1 MAQTHKVIAIYNQKG
16 GVGKTTITW
25 ALASLMRAEGYKVL
39 CIDLDSQLN
48 LSYTL
53 GALNTPKN
61 ILSALVERKGRE
73 NIYHVKTWGDIIP
86 GSVNMDA
93 LTIKAR
99 KSKQEY
105 LLRELLAE
113 IEGYDVILLDC
124 SPGLG
129 LENVNALTAADY
141 LLVPATLE
149 TYALQGISSLLEVV
163 KTIKARSNK
172 ALTWL
177 GIVIT
182 DYKPRL
188 NLSQHLENQLSK
200 MLNKENIPILHS
212 HIRYSVKV
220 KEAILNGEPLPEAC
234 NSYQDYKSLLNEV
247 LEAMKI

>member
-1 MAQTHKVIAIYNQKG
+1 MKPTHKVIAIYNQKG

-25 ALASLMRAEGYKVL
+25 ALSGLLREQGYKVL
-39 CIDLDSQLN
+39 CIDLDSQKN

-53 GALNTPKN
+53 NALDTEKN
-61 ILSALVERKGRE
+61 ILTALTEKKAKE

-86 GSVNMDA
+86 GSANMDA

-99 KSKQEY
+99 KTKQEY
-105 LLRELLAE
+105 LLRELLSE
-113 IEGYDVILLDC
+113 VSGYDFILLDC

-141 LLVPATLE
+141 LLVPSNLE
-149 TYALQGISSLLEVV
+149 TYALQGISSLIEVV
-163 KTIKARSNK
+163 RTVKAKSNK
-172 ALTWL
+172 RLTWL

-188 NLSQHLENQLSK
+188 NLSQHLETQLGK
-200 MLNKENIPILHS
+200 MLAKDNIPILNT

-220 KEAILNGEPLPEAC
+220 KEAILNGEPLPEC
-234 NSYQDYKSLLNEV
+234 NSSQDYKALCCEI
-247 LEAMKI
+247 LETMKI